1 MHHGIIT
8 GELIYGY
15 CFCLMG
21 KGMTCQQN
29 TTMVTSVFVAD
40 ILGQSENWIHHS
52 LSWKELMLRSKYLR
66 ASLAKDAGFTGIT
79 YQFGIDSILLEASM
93 CFWIQ
98 CRMQCIISHWMFS
111 VTIYMHNIPLN
122 VVGHHLYR
130 YLDREILPKL
140 ALEVRERQYHGCQ
153 VAVNNTDLHMYLHH
167 ACMFFT
173 LCGYWFNC
181 ITVKIVHDDKD
192 QSNYTLYINSFF
204 LSKYLDGF
212 LMVWQRDWM
221 LESRRVPKI
230 CLSCI

>member
-1 MHHGIIT
+1 MHHGIIA

-29 TTMVTSVFVAD
+29 TTMVTSVFVTD

-52 LSWKELMLRSKYLR
+52 LSWKELMLWSKYLR

-98 CRMQCIISHWMFS
+98 CRMQCIIFHWICQSPFIS
-111 VTIYMHNIPLN
+111 ISRQGNTAKVSI
-122 VVGHHLYR
+122 G
-130 YLDREILPKL
+130 
-140 ALEVRERQYHGCQ
+140 RERQYHGCQ

-167 ACMFFT
+167 ACF
-173 LCGYWFNC
+173 L
-181 ITVKIVHDDKD
+181 
-192 QSNYTLYINSFF
+192 LYVDTGSTA
-204 LSKYLDGF
+204 S
-212 LMVWQRDWM
+212 Q
-221 LESRRVPKI
+221 
-230 CLSCI
+230 